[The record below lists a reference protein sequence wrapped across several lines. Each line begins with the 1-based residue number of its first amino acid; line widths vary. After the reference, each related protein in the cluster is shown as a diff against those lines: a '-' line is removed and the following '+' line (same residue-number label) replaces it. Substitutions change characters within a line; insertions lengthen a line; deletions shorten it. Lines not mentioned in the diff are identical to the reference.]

1 MILGKTN
8 HETPTNLVGVFYIYI
23 FFGLSVQRIAE
34 SFLIYVFQM
43 RFFAHFPNSFFSGQ
57 SPINA
62 YN

>member
-1 MILGKTN
+1 MILGTIN
-8 HETPTNLVGVFYIYI
+8 HETPTKFGWGFLYIY

-43 RFFAHFPNSFFSGQ
+43 RFFAHFPNPFFSGQ